1 MAIIRM
7 TNGNDV
13 TIKLSVPDT
22 IAAVAV
28 VAGTE
33 GFVELP
39 TDDGPIHI
47 RPAAIIAVLED
58 GGSRKAGFRI
68 AADG

>member
-1 MAIIRM
+1 MAIVRM

-13 TIKLSVPDT
+13 PVKLSVPDT
-22 IAAVAV
+22 IAAVSV
-28 VAGTE
+28 IQGTE

-39 TDDGPIHI
+39 TEDGPIHL

-58 GGSRKAGFRI
+58 SSSRKAGFRI